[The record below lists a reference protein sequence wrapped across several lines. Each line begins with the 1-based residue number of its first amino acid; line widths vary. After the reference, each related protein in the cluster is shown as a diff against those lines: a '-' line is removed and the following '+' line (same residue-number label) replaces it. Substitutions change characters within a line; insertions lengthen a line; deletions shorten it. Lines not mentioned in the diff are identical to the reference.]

1 MVVAVDQPVSSQTLQ
16 RRWRRRVLGAVG
28 ALLGLLLV
36 FGAVHWLLRPSVAL
50 SEIRVAEIRRGDI
63 VDTINASGVVVPL
76 REEQVASPVDTRVA
90 KVHAKAGQV
99 VAKGELLV
107 TLDDH
112 TVRLAIE
119 SLSEQM
125 AQQDNLIEGQTLDL
139 ARTLKSLNSEIELMR
154 LDLQSARV
162 KYERFETLGAKGITS
177 SADVMAAQLAVQRTE
192 IQLRQLR
199 ESITDTRRA
208 TASRITGAKLQQSI
222 YAKQLA
228 QQRLL
233 LERTEVRAPF
243 AGMLSWLLAD
253 EGSSVATGQMVAKV
267 SGLSQFRVEASVSDF
282 YARFLSPGQA
292 VRVIYSG
299 QQLPGSVYLLLPE
312 SQDGA
317 VKLLVDLAQPDHPL
331 LRNKLRVEAH
341 IVTAAQSN
349 TLVVATGPAINGRGR
364 QSLFVL
370 KDGVAQKRSIDVGLS
385 DGQSNQILAG
395 AQAGERLIVSDTTR
409 FKHLDQ
415 FRVSE

>member
-1 MVVAVDQPVSSQTLQ
+1 VVLVDQPVSSQTLQ
-16 RRWRRRVLGAVG
+16 RRWRQRAWLGVG
-28 ALLGLLLV
+28 ALVGVVLLIWGVNRVLS
-36 FGAVHWLLRPSVAL
+36 PSVAL

-63 VDTINASGVVVPL
+63 VDTVNASGVVVPL
-76 REEQVASPVDTRVA
+76 REQQVASPVDTRVA

-99 VAKGELLV
+99 VAKGDLLV

-139 ARTLKSLNSEIELMR
+139 ARTLKTLNSEIELLQ

-162 KYERFETLGAKGITS
+162 KHERFKTLGAKGITS
-177 SADVMAAQLAVQRTE
+177 SADVMAAQLTVQRTE

-199 ESITDTRRA
+199 ESIIDTRRA

-253 EGSSVATGQMVAKV
+253 EGSSVAAGQMVAKV

-282 YARFLSPGQA
+282 YARYLSPGQA
-292 VRVIYSG
+292 VRVVYSG
-299 QQLPGSVYLLLPE
+299 QELPGSVYLLLPE
-312 SQDGA
+312 SQDGT

-370 KDGVAQKRSIDVGLS
+370 NDGVAQKRVLDMGLS
-385 DGQSNQILAG
+385 DGQSHQILSG
-395 AQAGERLIVSDTTR
+395 AKAGERLIVSDTTR
-409 FKHLDQ
+409 FNHLNQ
-415 FRVSE
+415 FRISE